1 MGKADCSFQGQK
13 GPRVLLFFSYS
24 FYFTKSANQ
33 GDPEMNVFFNSQI
46 RMGFEVSKS
55 GHYLQLM
62 LLVRLKR
69 TAQGATEAS
78 GKVPLPFT
86 LLVSIHP

>member
-1 MGKADCSFQGQK
+1 
-13 GPRVLLFFSYS
+13 
-24 FYFTKSANQ
+24 
-33 GDPEMNVFFNSQI
+33 MNFFFNSQI
-46 RMGFEVSKS
+46 RMGFEVIKS

-69 TAQGATEAS
+69 TAQGATETS